1 MATTTIATEFV
12 RSVREGF
19 NGDARLY
26 KLSSPIEFKKYNF
39 DTKSTDVFKAD
50 HIIVSSVSNA
60 WAHETM
66 AFPADENGAILD
78 WGSLACGDY
87 GDHEGVL
94 REALTSSLEDK
105 Q

>member
-1 MATTTIATEFV
+1 MTTTKALFV

-26 KLSSPIEFKKYNF
+26 KLSDPIEFKKYNF
-39 DTKSTDVFKAD
+39 DTKGIDVFKAD

-66 AFPADENGAILD
+66 AFPADENGTILD

-94 REALTSSLEDK
+94 REALAASLEDK

>member
-1 MATTTIATEFV
+1 MTTTAITAEFV

-19 NGDARLY
+19 NGDARLF
-26 KLSSPIEFKKYNF
+26 KLIEPIEYKKYNAG
-39 DTKSTDVFKAD
+39 TKDVDVFKAD

-66 AFPADENGAILD
+66 AFPADENGEVLD
-78 WGSLACGDY
+78 WGALACGDY
-87 GDHEGVL
+87 GDHYGVL
-94 REALTSSLEDK
+94 DKALTSSLEDK